1 MSELI
6 DVIPDGNLMDFAQ
19 RLPSLLGPKYTRS
32 SSVRTAWVCTTIL
45 QKCVERVGCHIPGY
59 YEDMAVEGMD
69 MLYFCHFVLSQEVR
83 SDDAWSAL
91 QVAITRFWMLLV
103 EHVPES
109 VASWLED
116 WYGALMERREKNI
129 PDIRPIVLR
138 NSQLKSEESHLMDV
152 LPCCTFILNKE

>member
-1 MSELI
+1 
-6 DVIPDGNLMDFAQ
+6 
-19 RLPSLLGPKYTRS
+19 
-32 SSVRTAWVCTTIL
+32 
-45 QKCVERVGCHIPGY
+45 
-59 YEDMAVEGMD
+59 

-138 NSQLKSEESHLMDV
+138 NSQLKSEESHLIDV

>member
-1 MSELI
+1 
-6 DVIPDGNLMDFAQ
+6 
-19 RLPSLLGPKYTRS
+19 
-32 SSVRTAWVCTTIL
+32 
-45 QKCVERVGCHIPGY
+45 
-59 YEDMAVEGMD
+59 

-116 WYGALMERREKNI
+116 WYGALMEEG
-129 PDIRPIVLR
+129 
-138 NSQLKSEESHLMDV
+138 EEHPRYSSHCV
-152 LPCCTFILNKE
+152 EEFAIEV